1 MMGEICRAVLA
12 EFAPRTVDGPELE
25 LDAPVPR
32 WAVADSGGVA
42 QILRILLDNAVRFSP
57 RDKTVAVH
65 LGVEH
70 AAPALSVRDDGT
82 GVPEEDAEVIFERFQ
97 GGRDAGG
104 EPGFG
109 LGLASARELASRMGA
124 PLELVH
130 EGEGARFVVALEPAP
145 SASLENA

>member
-1 MMGEICRAVLA
+1 
-12 EFAPRTVDGPELE
+12 
-25 LDAPVPR
+25 
-32 WAVADSGGVA
+32 
-42 QILRILLDNAVRFSP
+42 
-57 RDKTVAVH
+57 
-65 LGVEH
+65 
-70 AAPALSVRDDGT
+70 
-82 GVPEEDAEVIFERFQ
+82 VIFERFQ
-97 GGRDAGG
+97 RRRDAGD